1 MRMYVMWIR
10 MSDNAAVCC
19 SIWRLYIRRLNICTD
34 LFSNVQQA
42 TWDCLFLISALSS
55 WVDHKSRRQDTSRR
69 DSFSAF
75 SEDNNPPLYLPSIN
89 VCHVSFKSWLRG
101 HHIFFISKSRQ
112 IIVLPVPWPQWSQ
125 PSSRIEHPHKEM
137 SMPHAINQH
146 SVSHF
151 HQDRERERGRQKR
164 VVIILILICIDLHFE
179 RPWCEAT
186 CLSSTRERPKTE
198 ATHSH
203 SLWLASDDVKK
214 LGQESRINN
223 KWPIFWLKNP
233 QPAWLNHE
241 RSWKHAATTGFVL
254 KKLFNILQLWT
265 LWSCSLVQFAF
276 IWNIRSFLRSSTT
289 PPESMLFTRR
299 IFSSID
305 AISSQ
310 LFQPRPAL
318 TLKQIETWSLYPSWC
333 LFNISIT
340 WGHIGA

>member
-151 HQDRERERGRQKR
+151 HQDREREVDKKG
-164 VVIILILICIDLHFE
+164 
-179 RPWCEAT
+179 
-186 CLSSTRERPKTE
+186 LSSSWFWFASIYILNVHDAKQLAWVQPGKDRRLKLLIRIHCDSPLMTWKSSVKSQELITNDPYSGWR
-198 ATHSH
+198 THSPH
-203 SLWLASDDVKK
+203 GWIMKDH
-214 LGQESRINN
+214 GNMPQ
-223 KWPIFWLKNP
+223 
-233 QPAWLNHE
+233 QPALY
-241 RSWKHAATTGFVL
+241 WKNSSTFSNYE
-254 KKLFNILQLWT
+254 LFGRARL
-265 LWSCSLVQFAF
+265 CSLHSYEIFAPF
-276 IWNIRSFLRSSTT
+276 WEVPRHHRSPCSLLAESFL
-289 PPESMLFTRR
+289 
-299 IFSSID
+299 
-305 AISSQ
+305 Q
-310 LFQPRPAL
+310 
-318 TLKQIETWSLYPSWC
+318 
-333 LFNISIT
+333 
-340 WGHIGA
+340 

>member
-1 MRMYVMWIR
+1 MRMYVMWIW

-55 WVDHKSRRQDTSRR
+55 WVDHKSRRQDTSRL

-89 VCHVSFKSWLRG
+89 VCHVSFKSWLPG

-125 PSSRIEHPHKEM
+125 PSSRIEHPHKEIYAI
-137 SMPHAINQH
+137 HAINQH

-203 SLWLASDDVKK
+203 SLWLASDDVKSSVK
-214 LGQESRINN
+214 SQELITNDPYSGWRTHSPHGWIMKDHGNM
-223 KWPIFWLKNP
+223 PQ
-233 QPAWLNHE
+233 QPALY
-241 RSWKHAATTGFVL
+241 WKNSSTFSNYE
-254 KKLFNILQLWT
+254 LFGRARL
-265 LWSCSLVQFAF
+265 CSLHSYEIFAPF
-276 IWNIRSFLRSSTT
+276 WEVPRHHRSPCSLLAESFL
-289 PPESMLFTRR
+289 
-299 IFSSID
+299 
-305 AISSQ
+305 Q
-310 LFQPRPAL
+310 
-318 TLKQIETWSLYPSWC
+318 
-333 LFNISIT
+333 
-340 WGHIGA
+340 